1 MNPTLLKKCSSRFR
15 EGHGFSR
22 AVNSPAFNSALAAA
36 VSPTGSNICNDDAE
50 PKNCALAARLPAK
63 SHRITI
69 EKRTSA
75 AKAVPV
81 WNVLTARLK
90 SCPSLNRQ
98 LSLVA
103 LVMLAVTA
111 APSQTKQKT
120 RIATSQIEATAPI
133 AIRGGKLLTITHGV
147 IENGVVVMENGKIT
161 AVGPAGTTIPRGA
174 TVVDA
179 TGMTVYPGL
188 IDSETNLGL
197 VEVEA
202 DQNSNDLNEPSDEI
216 MPHMHVA
223 DAFHSE
229 TQRIPV
235 VRVNGITNAIVAP
248 GTTNSLPG
256 QDIFIQLDGKDRDQ
270 MIVVNDIALPLNFSA
285 EQRRR
290 AMPGQGGGGA
300 AGTTRFP
307 STRMGLAAQLRQAFI
322 DAQDYEAKQQSAANR
337 KSDSS
342 NNRSGGGA
350 DRQKRDLKLE
360 ALLPY
365 LHGQKPVVIGARD
378 GYDLENAMRLA
389 REFNL
394 KVVLNHVTHAQDI
407 LDEIGSWKVP
417 VIVGPIYDFPRADE
431 RYDAVYSLPAELYKR
446 GVKIAFASYH
456 VEHNR
461 NLPYAAGYAVAFGLP
476 YEEALKAVT
485 INPAEIWG
493 VADKLGS
500 LDVGKT
506 ANVIVANGD
515 PLDVKTDV
523 KQVFIEGRKI
533 SLENR
538 QTRLRDQYGGVP
550 PAPSR

>member
-1 MNPTLLKKCSSRFR
+1 M
-15 EGHGFSR
+15 
-22 AVNSPAFNSALAAA
+22 
-36 VSPTGSNICNDDAE
+36 
-50 PKNCALAARLPAK
+50 
-63 SHRITI
+63 
-69 EKRTSA
+69 KRTF
-75 AKAVPV
+75 
-81 WNVLTARLK
+81 VLT
-90 SCPSLNRQ
+90 SLLSFLVT
-98 LSLVA
+98 LSLA
-103 LVMLAVTA
+103 QA
-111 APSQTKQKT
+111 SKQKT
-120 RIATSQIEATAPI
+120 KIATSQAEVTGPI

-161 AVGPAGTTIPRGA
+161 AVGPAGTSIPRGA

-179 TGMTVYPGL
+179 AGMTVYPGL

-202 DQNSNDLNEPSDEI
+202 DQMSNDMNEPSDEI

-223 DAFHSE
+223 DAFHAE

-248 GTTNSLPG
+248 GTDDSLPG

-270 MIVVNDIALPLNFSA
+270 MIVVRDVALALNFSG

-290 AMPGQGGGGA
+290 GGRGEGGGG
-300 AGTTRFP
+300 GISGRFP
-307 STRMGLAAQLRQAFI
+307 STRMGLATQLRQAFM
-322 DAQDYEAKQQSAANR
+322 DAQDYETKLKAGESR
-337 KSDSS
+337 KSDSGS
-342 NNRSGGGA
+342 TGRGGGE
-350 DRQKRDLKLE
+350 RQKRDLKLE

-365 LHGQKPVVIGARD
+365 LHGEKPVVIGARD
-378 GYDLENAMRLA
+378 DYDLENAMRLA
-389 REFNL
+389 KEFNL
-394 KVVLNHVTHAQDI
+394 KVVLNHVTHSQQI
-407 LDEIGSWKVP
+407 LDEIASWKVP
-417 VIVGPIYDFPRADE
+417 VIVGPIYDFPRGDE
-431 RYDAVYSLPAELYKR
+431 RYDAVYSLPAELVKR
-446 GVKIAFASYH
+446 GVKIAFASYR

-461 NLPYAAGYAVAFGLP
+461 NLPYAAGYSVAFGLP

-506 ANVIVANGD
+506 ANVVIANGD

-523 KQVFIEGRKI
+523 KQVFIDGRTI
-533 SLENR
+533 PMENR

-550 PAPSR
+550 PVTSGSR